1 MEFDIKGYIIALLL
15 GILSGLGLANV
26 FNLDFSTAIT
36 TAGTFMAGI
45 GAIGTVYIAYR
56 ALHSWKEKVAYDTL
70 KLSVSNALV
79 LLDRVYIDGNSIR
92 LQSVKLFTPNGGI
105 TGEMYLQSAMNVI
118 EIISKYNFYVLDM
131 ELYSRKIGIQ
141 PDGLDSLVKNRKS
154 NVMRSSLKKMTDL
167 AVKGNESKSINTE
180 ELDTMAKDFYE
191 TINTEKKLVHC
202 FYKDLVN
209 EFWH

>member
-36 TAGTFMAGI
+36 TAGTFLAGI
-45 GAIGTVYIAYR
+45 RAIGTVYLAYR

-209 EFWH
+209 EF

>member
-191 TINTEKKLVHC
+191 TINT
-202 FYKDLVN
+202 D
-209 EFWH
+209 

>member
-1 MEFDIKGYIIALLL
+1 MEFDIKDYIIALLL

-209 EFWH
+209 EF

>member
-1 MEFDIKGYIIALLL
+1 MEFDIKGFIIALLL
-15 GILSGLGLANV
+15 GILSGLGFANV

-56 ALHSWKEKVAYDTL
+56 ALYSWKEKVAYDTL

-167 AVKGNESKSINTE
+167 AAKGKQSKSINEE
-180 ELDTMAKDFYE
+180 ELNTIARDFYK
-191 TINTEKKLVHC
+191 IIKTEKELVHC

-209 EFWH
+209 EF

>member
-118 EIISKYNFYVLDM
+118 EIISKYNFYVVDM

-209 EFWH
+209 EF

>member
-56 ALHSWKEKVAYDTL
+56 ALYSWKEKVAYDTL

-79 LLDRVYIDGNSIR
+79 LLDRVFIDGNSVK
-92 LQSVKLFTPNGGI
+92 LQSVKLFTPSEGVS
-105 TGEMYLQSAMNVI
+105 GEMYLQSAINVLD
-118 EIISKYNFYVLDM
+118 IIAKYNFYVLDM

-141 PDGLDSLVKNRKS
+141 PDGLDSLIKNRKS
-154 NVMRSSLKKMTDL
+154 NVLISSLKKMTDL
-167 AVKGNESKSINTE
+167 AAKGKQSKSINEE
-180 ELDTMAKDFYE
+180 ELNTIARDFYK
-191 TINTEKKLVHC
+191 IIKTEKELVHC

-209 EFWH
+209 EF

>member
-131 ELYSRKIGIQ
+131 E
-141 PDGLDSLVKNRKS
+141 
-154 NVMRSSLKKMTDL
+154 
-167 AVKGNESKSINTE
+167 
-180 ELDTMAKDFYE
+180 
-191 TINTEKKLVHC
+191 
-202 FYKDLVN
+202 
-209 EFWH
+209 

>member
-1 MEFDIKGYIIALLL
+1 MEFDIKGFIIALLL
-15 GILSGLGLANV
+15 GILSGLGFANV

-56 ALHSWKEKVAYDTL
+56 ALYSWKEKVAYDTL

-79 LLDRVYIDGNSIR
+79 LLDRVFIDGNSVK
-92 LQSVKLFTPNGGI
+92 LQSVKLFTPSEGVS
-105 TGEMYLQSAMNVI
+105 GEMYLQSAINVLD
-118 EIISKYNFYVLDM
+118 IIAKYNFYVLDM

-141 PDGLDSLVKNRKS
+141 PDGLDSLIKNRKS
-154 NVMRSSLKKMTDL
+154 NVLISSLKKMTDL
-167 AVKGNESKSINTE
+167 AAKGKQSKSINEE
-180 ELDTMAKDFYE
+180 ELNTIARDFYK
-191 TINTEKKLVHC
+191 IIKTEKELVHC

-209 EFWH
+209 EF

>member
-1 MEFDIKGYIIALLL
+1 M
-15 GILSGLGLANV
+15 
-26 FNLDFSTAIT
+26 
-36 TAGTFMAGI
+36 
-45 GAIGTVYIAYR
+45 
-56 ALHSWKEKVAYDTL
+56 
-70 KLSVSNALV
+70 SVSNALV

>member
-1 MEFDIKGYIIALLL
+1 MEFYIKGYIIALLL

-209 EFWH
+209 EF

>member
-202 FYKDLVN
+202 FYKDLLN
-209 EFWH
+209 EF

>member
-209 EFWH
+209 EF

>member
-92 LQSVKLFTPNGGI
+92 LQSAKLFTPNGGI

-209 EFWH
+209 EF